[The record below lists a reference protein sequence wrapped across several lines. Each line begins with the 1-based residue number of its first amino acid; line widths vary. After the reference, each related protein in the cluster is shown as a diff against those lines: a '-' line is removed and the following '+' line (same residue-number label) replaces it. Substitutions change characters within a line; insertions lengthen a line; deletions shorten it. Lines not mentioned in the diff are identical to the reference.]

1 MNDVCGHDYHNS
13 HLVALSPPPVNI
25 LYLFAFEVMDN
36 PHRQTMDYEA
46 DRQKREVYRY
56 FQPENPAALNAS
68 LLQFDEHVAST
79 ADFSGVT
86 SPFVPDS
93 SDAKTSYVQGS
104 SPSSPNTTLTS
115 FAQLAALR
123 LSAQRA
129 FITVLN
135 TDSQFILA
143 EATRNSNLKSSKS
156 SAGEGDTL
164 FAGTSTLP
172 DAWNICQETVAI
184 ISDSEDGLYSFLVV
198 NDLQQEERFRGLP
211 FVTQGPHSR
220 FYAGTPL
227 TSHSGI
233 NLGCLFVL
241 DSEPREGLSDIE
253 KDTLG
258 KVAELVMDYLLVSRQ
273 AAEGRRASRLSRGLH
288 LFVDGNSSFAS
299 NAHMS
304 SRSNSSAQSLSPRT
318 SPHLR
323 ACRSTS
329 SQNDELEFRSS
340 SSGSGNGSQNGDMQI
355 LSRDSN
361 QNDTCVPP
369 SPTASLHSSR
379 QDESSSEDSSSSNHW
394 LFQRAANLLRQSLD
408 LNGAGGVMFLETSDN
423 SCEYVAAG
431 HSDSTES
438 TNPAPILALSTRD
451 DPFSYQASSTLSD
464 PAVNL
469 DNVFLKQLM
478 HRYPKGKLWSFHHDG
493 TFSTSEDQLIEE
505 SRKERKKSKAS
516 ETRKLNEFFPDAC
529 QVMFVPLWNAT
540 DSQWFAGCFCWTPRP
555 TRVFSPAVDLS
566 SVFAFGSSIMTEYS
580 RVESVIAD
588 RQKGD
593 FISSISHEL
602 RSPLHGVLAAAEF
615 FGSTALDQF
624 QYTLLDTINA
634 CGRTLL
640 DTMNQVLDFSKIMSL
655 ERHKKTFRRGKDP
668 WKPKPSEETV
678 ARLDT
683 LVLTDVALLIE
694 DVVDSVSLGHTH
706 IQRSATS
713 TNGSTDILST
723 LSSKSAKGDSQV
735 DHTSEVDVVI
745 DIPDNDWMY
754 KVQPGSLRRLIMNIL
769 GNALKYTKKGRI
781 SVSMEVT
788 DRSKGRSRRQGL
800 EDMVTLTISDTGKGI
815 SKEYLRK
822 HLFTP
827 FSQEDPLSVGTG
839 LGLSIVRG
847 IVKTLNGKIN
857 VRSRQGE
864 GTIVKVSLPLERL
877 VGDENPQSTSQK
889 GKSDQN
895 LLTASSQLRRVGCSG
910 KRAAIWG
917 IDPSRLGEHPFWASI
932 ARYITDWYDLQLVS
946 LPASE
951 PIYILFA
958 DEKDLSTKE
967 TQGFPTELPSLLVF
981 CSEAR
986 DYGDRR
992 AQWSHLADSL
1002 AILHRPCGPR
1012 KLSRGI
1018 LSCLD
1023 TKPIAPTSNPQNFG
1037 QGLVLPER
1045 PAHIGSTLP
1054 IEQFNPSLPGN
1065 GQSLDVEPSIPL
1077 PGSSN
1082 CIIDPT
1088 ERSAFASASRT
1099 DSSDCIISGST
1110 DSGNDG
1116 PSSSTRSSSG
1126 GGSGHVSALS
1136 GSQNRPRVLVVDDN
1150 NINLHLM
1157 MTFMNKRKVVVLDKA
1172 ENGRAAVD
1180 AVERMQQGYDL
1191 IFMDM
1196 SMPVMDGFEA
1206 TRAIR
1211 AIEKERDDYIPAT
1224 IIALTGL
1231 SSSRDQFRALDS
1243 GVDLFLMKP
1252 VSFRE
1257 VSRLIDEWEAKRPK

>member
-1 MNDVCGHDYHNS
+1 MN
-13 HLVALSPPPVNI
+13 
-25 LYLFAFEVMDN
+25 
-36 PHRQTMDYEA
+36 YEA

-68 LLQFDEHVAST
+68 LLQVDEHVAPIG
-79 ADFSGVT
+79 DFSRLST
-86 SPFVPDS
+86 PFITDA
-93 SDAKTSYVQGS
+93 SDLETTFVEGS

-115 FAQLAALR
+115 FAQLAALQ
-123 LSAQRA
+123 LNVQRA

-143 EATRNSNLKSSKS
+143 EATRNTNLRSSKS
-156 SAGEGDTL
+156 SLGEGDRL
-164 FAGTSTLP
+164 FAGTSTFS
-172 DAWNICQETVAI
+172 DAWNICQETVALG
-184 ISDSEDGLYSFLVV
+184 SDNEDGLHSFLVV
-198 NDLQQEERFRGLP
+198 DDLQQEDRFKELP
-211 FVTQGPHSR
+211 FVTQEPHSR

-227 TSHSGI
+227 TSDSGI

-241 DSEPREGLSDIE
+241 DSEPRQGLSDIE

-258 KVAELVMDYLLVSRQ
+258 KVAELAMDYLLVSRQ

-299 NAHMS
+299 NAHIS
-304 SRSNSSAQSLSPRT
+304 SRSNSPAQSSSPQG
-318 SPHLR
+318 SPHPR
-323 ACRSTS
+323 ASRSTS
-329 SQNDELEFRSS
+329 SQNDEPGFRSAR
-340 SSGSGNGSQNGDMQI
+340 SGSGKASQRGDAQP
-355 LSRDSN
+355 LSPASD
-361 QNDTCVPP
+361 QNDTCVPS
-369 SPTASLHSSR
+369 SPTVSLHSS
-379 QDESSSEDSSSSNHW
+379 QEDGCSSSGSSGSNHW

-408 LNGAGGVMFLETSDN
+408 LDGAGGVMFLETSDN
-423 SCEYVAAG
+423 SSEYVAAG
-431 HSDSTES
+431 HCDSAES
-438 TNPAPILALSTRD
+438 TNSAPILALSTGD
-451 DPFSYQASSTLSD
+451 DPFLYQTSSTLSD

-469 DNVFLKQLM
+469 DNIFLKQLM

-493 TFSTSEDQLIEE
+493 TFSTSEDQLTDE
-505 SRKERKKSKAS
+505 SRKQRKKSKTS
-516 ETRKLNEFFPDAC
+516 ETSKLNEFFPDAS

-540 DSQWFAGCFCWTPRP
+540 DTQWFAGCFCWTPQP

-593 FISSISHEL
+593 FLSSISHEL

-615 FGSTALDQF
+615 FGSTTLDQF
-624 QYTLLDTINA
+624 QETLLETINA

-655 ERHKKTFRRGKDP
+655 ERHKKTFKRGKDP

-678 ARLDT
+678 AHLDT
-683 LVLTDVALLIE
+683 LVLTDVALLAE
-694 DVVDSVSLGHTH
+694 DVIDSVCLGHSH

-713 TNGSTDILST
+713 TNRPTDILTT
-723 LSSKSAKGDSQV
+723 LPPKSVKDGTLFGHVSG
-735 DHTSEVDVVI
+735 VDVIV

-781 SVSMEVT
+781 SVCIEASE
-788 DRSKGRSRRQGL
+788 RSKARSRRQGL
-800 EDMVTLTISDTGKGI
+800 EDMVILTISDTGKGI
-815 SKEYLRK
+815 SKEYLQK

-857 VRSRQGE
+857 IRSRQGE
-864 GTIVKVSLPLERL
+864 GTTVKVSLPLERL
-877 VGDENPQSTSQK
+877 VGDENPQSPSQK
-889 GKSDQN
+889 ENSDQN
-895 LLTASSQLRRVGCSG
+895 ILTASSQFRRVGYSG

-917 IDPSRLGEHPFWASI
+917 IDLSHLDKHEFWASI
-932 ARYITDWYDLQLVS
+932 ARYITDWYGLQLVPLS
-946 LPASE
+946 ANE
-951 PIYILFA
+951 PIDILFA
-958 DEKDLSTKE
+958 DERDLSENE
-967 TQGFPTELPSLLVF
+967 THDFPTELPSLLVF
-981 CSEAR
+981 CSEIG
-986 DYGDRR
+986 DYGDSR
-992 AQWSHLADSL
+992 AQWSHLAGSL
-1002 AILHRPCGPR
+1002 TILHRPCGPR

-1018 LSCLD
+1018 LGCLD
-1023 TKPIAPTSNPQNFG
+1023 AKPTSPMLNVQDPG
-1037 QGLVLPER
+1037 QGLVLPHR
-1045 PAHIGSTLP
+1045 PASAASALSIKAS
-1054 IEQFNPSLPGN
+1054 NPSVSGNPRLP
-1065 GQSLDVEPSIPL
+1065 DAEPSIPI
-1077 PGSSN
+1077 PESSN
-1082 CIIDPT
+1082 CLIDPT
-1088 ERSAFASASRT
+1088 ERRGFVLTSCT
-1099 DSSDCIISGST
+1099 DSSGRTVFGGT
-1110 DSGNDG
+1110 DSTNPG
-1116 PSSSTRSSSG
+1116 SSSSIRSSSG
-1126 GGSGHVSALS
+1126 GSDHINALS

-1150 NINLHLM
+1150 SINLQLM
-1157 MTFMNKRKVVVLDKA
+1157 VTFMNKRKVVVLDKA
-1172 ENGRAAVD
+1172 ENGREAVD
-1180 AVERMQQGYDL
+1180 AVERTLQGYDL

-1211 AIEKERDDYIPAT
+1211 AIEKERDDCIPAT

-1231 SSSRDQFRALDS
+1231 SSSRDEFRALDS

-1257 VSRLIDEWEAKRPK
+1257 VSRLIDEWEAKRSK

>member
-1 MNDVCGHDYHNS
+1 MTHEIGTCRTS
-13 HLVALSPPPVNI
+13 RA
-25 LYLFAFEVMDN
+25 MT
-36 PHRQTMDYEA
+36 QTMDYEA

-68 LLQFDEHVAST
+68 LLQLDEHVAST

-86 SPFVPDS
+86 TPFVPDDTES
-93 SDAKTSYVQGS
+93 KTSFFEGS

-143 EATRNSNLKSSKS
+143 EATRNSNLRSSKS
-156 SAGEGDTL
+156 SAGERDTL
-164 FAGTSTLP
+164 FAGTSTVL

-184 ISDSEDGLYSFLVV
+184 SSDNEDGLYSFLVV

-211 FVTQGPHSR
+211 FVAQGPHSR

-241 DSEPREGLSDIE
+241 DPEPRQGLSDIE

-258 KVAELVMDYLLVSRQ
+258 RVAELVMDYLLVSRQ

-299 NAHMS
+299 NARMS
-304 SRSNSSAQSLSPRT
+304 SRSNSSAQSLSPRI
-318 SPHLR
+318 SPHFR
-323 ACRSTS
+323 GSRSAS
-329 SQNDELEFRSS
+329 SQNDELESRSARS
-340 SSGSGNGSQNGDMQI
+340 RSGNASQNDDAQT
-355 LSRDSN
+355 LSPDSN

-379 QDESSSEDSSSSNHW
+379 QDDSSSEDSSSSNHW

-408 LNGAGGVMFLETSDN
+408 LDGAGGVMFLETSDN
-423 SCEYVAAG
+423 SSEYVAAG
-431 HSDSTES
+431 HCDSAES

-451 DPFSYQASSTLSD
+451 DPFSYQANSTLSD

-469 DNVFLKQLM
+469 DNVFLKQLL

-493 TFSTSEDQLIEE
+493 TFSTSEDQITDECQ
-505 SRKERKKSKAS
+505 KQRKKSKAS
-516 ETRKLNEFFPDAC
+516 ETSKLNEFFPDAS

-540 DSQWFAGCFCWTPRP
+540 DSQWFAGCFCWTPHP

-615 FGSTALDQF
+615 FGNTTLDQF

-668 WKPKPSEETV
+668 WKPKPSEDRV
-678 ARLDT
+678 D
-683 LVLTDVALLIE
+683 I
-694 DVVDSVSLGHTH
+694 VVD
-706 IQRSATS
+706 IA
-713 TNGSTDILST
+713 
-723 LSSKSAKGDSQV
+723 
-735 DHTSEVDVVI
+735 
-745 DIPDNDWMY
+745 DNDWMY
-754 KVQPGSLRRLIMNIL
+754 KVPPGSLRRLIMNMF
-769 GNALKYTKKGRI
+769 GNALKYTKTGRI
-781 SVSMEVT
+781 SVHMDLTE
-788 DRSKGRSRRQGL
+788 RSKGRSRRQGL

-847 IVKTLNGKIN
+847 IVKTLNGKIH

-877 VGDENPQSTSQK
+877 VGDENPQSTSYK
-889 GKSDQN
+889 ENSDQN
-895 LLTASSQLRRVGCSG
+895 TLTASSQLRHVGCSG

-917 IDPSRLGEHPFWASI
+917 IDSSRLEEHPFWASI
-932 ARYITDWYDLQLVS
+932 TRYIRDWHGLQLVPLS
-946 LPASE
+946 ANE
-951 PIYILFA
+951 PIDILFA
-958 DEKDLSTKE
+958 DERDLSADE
-967 TQGFPTELPSLLVF
+967 IHGFPTDLRSLLVF
-981 CSEAR
+981 CNETR
-986 DYGDRR
+986 DYGDPRGR
-992 AQWSHLADSL
+992 WSDLAGSL

-1023 TKPIAPTSNPQNFG
+1023 TKPTTPTLNPQYSG
-1037 QGLVLPER
+1037 EGLVLPER
-1045 PAHIGSTLP
+1045 PALTASALP
-1054 IEQFNPSLPGN
+1054 IEQPSPSLPGN
-1065 GQSLDVEPSIPL
+1065 LQSPDAEPSIPA
-1077 PGSSN
+1077 PGSRNST
-1082 CIIDPT
+1082 IGSTD
-1088 ERSAFASASRT
+1088 RSDFVFTSRT
-1099 DSSDCIISGST
+1099 GSSDRTISGST
-1110 DSGNDG
+1110 DSTNAG
-1116 PSSSTRSSSG
+1116 SSSCTRSSSG
-1126 GGSGHVSALS
+1126 GSDHVSTS
-1136 GSQNRPRVLVVDDN
+1136 SESQNRPRVLVVDDN

-1172 ENGRAAVD
+1172 EDGRAAVD
-1180 AVERMQQGYDL
+1180 AVENMQQGYDL

-1211 AIEKERDDYIPAT
+1211 AIEKERDGSIAAT

-1231 SSSRDQFRALDS
+1231 SSTRDEFRALDS

-1257 VSRLIDEWEAKRPK
+1257 VSRLIDEWEAKRPKYGDDYLT

>member
-1 MNDVCGHDYHNS
+1 
-13 HLVALSPPPVNI
+13 
-25 LYLFAFEVMDN
+25 
-36 PHRQTMDYEA
+36 MDYEA
-46 DRQKREVYRY
+46 DRQTREVYRY
-56 FQPENPAALNAS
+56 FQPENPAALNAT
-68 LLQFDEHVAST
+68 LLQFDEHVGSI
-79 ADFSGVT
+79 ADFSRVT
-86 SPFVPDS
+86 TPFLLDASDS
-93 SDAKTSYVQGS
+93 ETSFVERS

-123 LSAQRA
+123 LNAQRA

-156 SAGEGDTL
+156 SVGEGDRL
-164 FAGTSTLP
+164 FAGTTTLS
-172 DAWNICQETVAI
+172 DTWNICQETVAI
-184 ISDSEDGLYSFLVV
+184 DPDNEDGLYSFMVV
-198 NDLQQEERFRGLP
+198 NDLQQEERFRDLP
-211 FVTQGPHSR
+211 FVAQEPHSR
-220 FYAGTPL
+220 FYAATPL
-227 TSHSGI
+227 TSESGI

-241 DSEPREGLSDIE
+241 DPEPRQGLSDTE

-258 KVAELVMDYLLVSRQ
+258 RVAELVMDYLMVSRQ

-288 LFVDGNSSFAS
+288 LFVDGNSSFPS
-299 NAHMS
+299 NARMS
-304 SRSNSSAQSLSPRT
+304 SRSNSSAHSAHSAQSLSPRG

-323 ACRSTS
+323 ASRSTG
-329 SQNDELEFRSS
+329 SQTNELEFPSPRSAP
-340 SSGSGNGSQNGDMQI
+340 GNGSQNGNPRP
-355 LSRDSN
+355 LSPISN
-361 QNDTCVPP
+361 QNDVPVPP
-369 SPTASLHSSR
+369 SPTPSLQSSR
-379 QDESSSEDSSSSNHW
+379 YGESNSEDSSSSNRW

-408 LNGAGGVMFLETSDN
+408 LDGAGGVMFMEASDN
-423 SCEYVAAG
+423 SSEYVAAG
-431 HSDSTES
+431 HCDSTQS
-438 TNPAPILALSTRD
+438 TNPAPILALSTRG

-469 DNVFLKQLM
+469 DNIFLKQLT

-493 TFSTSEDQLIEE
+493 TFSTSEDQLIDE
-505 SRKERKKSKAS
+505 SRKQRKKSKAS
-516 ETRKLNEFFPDAC
+516 ETSKLNKFFPDASE
-529 QVMFVPLWNAT
+529 VMFVPLWNAT
-540 DSQWFAGCFCWTPRP
+540 DSQWFAGCFCWTPQP

-615 FGSTALDQF
+615 FGSTSLDQF
-624 QYTLLDTINA
+624 QETLLDTINA

-655 ERHKKTFRRGKDP
+655 ERHKKALKHGKDP
-668 WKPKPSEETV
+668 WKPKISEDTV
-678 ARLDT
+678 TRLDT
-683 LVLTDVALLIE
+683 LVLTDVALLTE
-694 DVVDSVSLGHTH
+694 DVIDSVCLGHSHMQRSAISTNHHTDSYSTSSSNSANGGSQVDSVP
-706 IQRSATS
+706 
-713 TNGSTDILST
+713 
-723 LSSKSAKGDSQV
+723 QV
-735 DHTSEVDVVI
+735 EVIV

-781 SVSMEVT
+781 SICMEAT
-788 DRSKGRSRRQGL
+788 ERSKGRSRRQGL

-877 VGDENPQSTSQK
+877 VGDESPQSTSRMED
-889 GKSDQN
+889 SDHN
-895 LLTASSQLRRVGCSG
+895 RLAPSSQLRRVDCSG

-917 IDPSRLGEHPFWASI
+917 IDPSDISEHPFWASI
-932 ARYITDWYDLQLVS
+932 ARYITDWYGLKLVPVS
-946 LPASE
+946 ANE
-951 PIYILFA
+951 PVDIMFVN
-958 DEKDLSTKE
+958 ERDLSAKE
-967 TQGFPTELPSLLVF
+967 MQNFPAALPSLLII
-981 CSEAR
+981 CSQTSNH
-986 DYGDRR
+986 GDAR

-1002 AILHRPCGPR
+1002 TILHRPCGPR
-1012 KLSRGI
+1012 KLSRAI
-1018 LSCLD
+1018 LSCLYA
-1023 TKPIAPTSNPQNFG
+1023 KPTQPTSNPQNL
-1037 QGLVLPER
+1037 QEGLVLSER
-1045 PAHIGSTLP
+1045 PALTVSPLP
-1054 IEQFNPSLPGN
+1054 VEDPNPSSPGN
-1065 GQSLDVEPSIPL
+1065 LRSPAPEPQILTPE
-1077 PGSSN
+1077 SSN
-1082 CIIDPT
+1082 ETINRT
-1088 ERSAFASASRT
+1088 ERSDSALTSRT
-1099 DSSDCIISGST
+1099 DSSARTLSGST
-1110 DSGNDG
+1110 DSTNPTSSSSAR
-1116 PSSSTRSSSG
+1116 PSSRDLGQISTSSG
-1126 GGSGHVSALS
+1126 SEG
-1136 GSQNRPRVLVVDDN
+1136 RPRVLVVDDN

-1157 MTFMNKRKVVVLDKA
+1157 MTFMEKRKVVVLGRA

-1180 AVERMQQGYDL
+1180 AFEMMPQGYD
-1191 IFMDM
+1191 IVFMDM

-1211 AIEKERDDYIPAT
+1211 AIEKERDGCIPAT

-1231 SSSRDQFRALDS
+1231 SSSLDERRALDS

-1252 VSFRE
+1252 VSFKE
-1257 VSRLIDEWEAKRPK
+1257 VSRLIDEWEAKPPNKTWR

>member
-1 MNDVCGHDYHNS
+1 MTYVDMSITTPDTGS
-13 HLVALSPPPVNI
+13 SLTPLVLI
-25 LYLFAFEVMDN
+25 FHIFLCLFVVDN
-36 PHRQTMDYEA
+36 PHSHTMDYEA

-68 LLQFDEHVAST
+68 LLQFDEHVGST
-79 ADFSGVT
+79 ADFSRVT
-86 SPFVPDS
+86 TPFIPDAS
-93 SDAKTSYVQGS
+93 ESKNGFFEGS

-143 EATRNSNLKSSKS
+143 EATRNSNLRSSKS

-164 FAGTSTLP
+164 FAGTSTVP

-184 ISDSEDGLYSFLVV
+184 SPDKEDGLYSFLIV

-211 FVTQGPHSR
+211 FVAKEPHSR

-241 DSEPREGLSDIE
+241 DSEPRQGLSDIE

-258 KVAELVMDYLLVSRQ
+258 RVAELAMDYLLVSRQ

-299 NAHMS
+299 NARMS
-304 SRSNSSAQSLSPRT
+304 SRSNSSAQSLSPRI

-323 ACRSTS
+323 GSRSAS
-329 SQNDELEFRSS
+329 SQNDELESRSARS
-340 SSGSGNGSQNGDMQI
+340 RSGNVSQNDDAQT
-355 LSRDSN
+355 LSQDSN

-369 SPTASLHSSR
+369 SPTPSLHSSR
-379 QDESSSEDSSSSNHW
+379 QDDSSLDDSSSSNHW

-408 LNGAGGVMFLETSDN
+408 LDGAGGVMFLESSDN
-423 SCEYVAAG
+423 SSEYVAAG
-431 HSDSTES
+431 HCDSAES
-438 TNPAPILALSTRD
+438 INPAPILALSTRD
-451 DPFSYQASSTLSD
+451 DPFSYQANSTLSD

-469 DNVFLKQLM
+469 DNVFLKQLL

-493 TFSTSEDQLIEE
+493 TFSTSEDQITDECQ
-505 SRKERKKSKAS
+505 KQRKKSKAS
-516 ETRKLNEFFPDAC
+516 ETSKLNEFFPDAS
-529 QVMFVPLWNAT
+529 QVMFVPLWSAT
-540 DSQWFAGCFCWTPRP
+540 DSQWFAGCFCWTPHP
-555 TRVFSPAVDLS
+555 TRVFSHAVDLS

-615 FGSTALDQF
+615 FGNTTLDQF

-668 WKPKPSEETV
+668 WKPKPSDSEDSV
-678 ARLDT
+678 ANLDT

-694 DVVDSVSLGHTH
+694 DVTDSVCLGHSH
-706 IQRSATS
+706 MQRSATS
-713 TNGSTDILST
+713 NNRPADILST
-723 LSSKSAKGDSQV
+723 LPSKSAQGVGHISG
-735 DHTSEVDVVI
+735 VDVVV
-745 DIPDNDWMY
+745 DIADNDWMY

-769 GNALKYTKKGRI
+769 GNALKYTKTGRI
-781 SVSMEVT
+781 SVCMEAT
-788 DRSKGRSRRQGL
+788 ERSKGRSRRQGL

-847 IVKTLNGKIN
+847 IVKALNGKIH

-877 VGDENPQSTSQK
+877 VGDENPQSTSHK
-889 GKSDQN
+889 ESSDQS
-895 LLTASSQLRRVGCSG
+895 TPTVSSQLQHVGCSG

-917 IDPSRLGEHPFWASI
+917 IDPSHLGEHPFWASI
-932 ARYITDWYDLQLVS
+932 ARYITDWYGLQLVS
-946 LPASE
+946 LSTNG
-951 PIYILFA
+951 PIDILFA
-958 DEKDLSTKE
+958 DERDLSAKE
-967 TQGFPTELPSLLVF
+967 LHGFPTKLRSLLVF
-981 CSEAR
+981 CSDMR
-986 DYGDRR
+986 DYGDPR
-992 AQWSHLADSL
+992 AQWSHLAGSL
-1002 AILHRPCGPR
+1002 AILRRPCGPR

-1023 TKPIAPTSNPQNFG
+1023 AKPTTPTLNPQNSE

-1045 PAHIGSTLP
+1045 PTLTGSALP
-1054 IEQFNPSLPGN
+1054 IEQSNPSLPGN
-1065 GQSLDVEPSIPL
+1065 IQSPDAEPSTPT

-1082 CIIDPT
+1082 FTVDPT
-1088 ERSAFASASRT
+1088 EHSAPVFTLRT
-1099 DSSDCIISGST
+1099 GSSVRTISGST
-1110 DSGNDG
+1110 DSTNAG
-1116 PSSSTRSSSG
+1116 SSTSTRSSSG
-1126 GGSGHVSALS
+1126 GSDHVSTLS

-1150 NINLHLM
+1150 SINLHLM
-1157 MTFMNKRKVVVLDKA
+1157 ITFMNKRKVVVLDKA
-1172 ENGRAAVD
+1172 EDGRAAVD
-1180 AVERMQQGYDL
+1180 AVEKMQQGYDL

-1211 AIEKERDDYIPAT
+1211 AIEKERDDCIAAT

-1231 SSSRDQFRALDS
+1231 SSTRDEFRALDS

>member
-1 MNDVCGHDYHNS
+1 
-13 HLVALSPPPVNI
+13 
-25 LYLFAFEVMDN
+25 
-36 PHRQTMDYEA
+36 MDYEA

-68 LLQFDEHVAST
+68 LLQLDEHVAST
-79 ADFSGVT
+79 AGFSGVT
-86 SPFVPDS
+86 TPFVPDES
-93 SDAKTSYVQGS
+93 ESKTSFFEGS

-143 EATRNSNLKSSKS
+143 EATRNSNLRSSKS

-164 FAGTSTLP
+164 FAGTSTVP
-172 DAWNICQETVAI
+172 DAWNICQETVAVS
-184 ISDSEDGLYSFLVV
+184 SDNEDGLYSFLVV
-198 NDLQQEERFRGLP
+198 NDLQQEERFRELP
-211 FVTQGPHSR
+211 FVAQGPHSR

-241 DSEPREGLSDIE
+241 DSEPRQGLSDIE

-258 KVAELVMDYLLVSRQ
+258 RVAELVMDYLLVSRQ

-299 NAHMS
+299 NARMS
-304 SRSNSSAQSLSPRT
+304 SRSNSSAQSLSPRI

-323 ACRSTS
+323 GSRSAS
-329 SQNDELEFRSS
+329 SQNDELESRSPRS
-340 SSGSGNGSQNGDMQI
+340 RSGNASQNDDGRT
-355 LSRDSN
+355 LSPDSN

-379 QDESSSEDSSSSNHW
+379 QDDSSSEDSSSSNHW

-408 LNGAGGVMFLETSDN
+408 LDGAGGVMFLETSDN
-423 SCEYVAAG
+423 FSEYVAAG
-431 HSDSTES
+431 HCDSAES

-451 DPFSYQASSTLSD
+451 DPFSYQANSTLSD

-469 DNVFLKQLM
+469 DNVFLKQLL

-493 TFSTSEDQLIEE
+493 TFSTSEDQITDECQ
-505 SRKERKKSKAS
+505 KQRKKSKAS
-516 ETRKLNEFFPDAC
+516 ETSKLNEFFPDAS

-540 DSQWFAGCFCWTPRP
+540 DSQWFAGCFCWTPHP

-615 FGSTALDQF
+615 FGNTTLDQF

-668 WKPKPSEETV
+668 WKPKPPEDSV
-678 ARLDT
+678 ANLDT

-694 DVVDSVSLGHTH
+694 DVIDSVCLDTF
-706 IQRSATS
+706 
-713 TNGSTDILST
+713 ST
-723 LSSKSAKGDSQV
+723 LPSKSAKGVGHISG
-735 DHTSEVDVVI
+735 VDVVV
-745 DIPDNDWMY
+745 DITDNDWMY
-754 KVQPGSLRRLIMNIL
+754 KVPPGSLRRLIMNIL

-781 SVSMEVT
+781 SVCMDLTE
-788 DRSKGRSRRQGL
+788 RSQGRSRRQGL

-847 IVKTLNGKIN
+847 IVKTLHGKIH

-877 VGDENPQSTSQK
+877 VGDENPQSTSYK
-889 GKSDQN
+889 EMGN
-895 LLTASSQLRRVGCSG
+895 VLLSGGIGSSHLE
-910 KRAAIWG
+910 
-917 IDPSRLGEHPFWASI
+917 EHPFWASI
-932 ARYITDWYDLQLVS
+932 TRYIADWYGLQLVPLS
-946 LPASE
+946 TNE
-951 PIYILFA
+951 PIDILLA
-958 DEKDLSTKE
+958 DERDLSAKE
-967 TQGFPTELPSLLVF
+967 LHGFPTELRSLLVF
-981 CSEAR
+981 CSETR
-986 DYGDRR
+986 DYGDPRT
-992 AQWSHLADSL
+992 QWSHLADSL
-1002 AILHRPCGPR
+1002 SILHRPCGPR

-1023 TKPIAPTSNPQNFG
+1023 TRPTTPTLNPQNSG
-1037 QGLVLPER
+1037 EGLVLPER
-1045 PAHIGSTLP
+1045 PALTGSALP
-1054 IEQFNPSLPGN
+1054 IEQSNPSLPGN
-1065 GQSLDVEPSIPL
+1065 LQSPDAGPSTPA
-1077 PGSSN
+1077 PGSRNSTIGSTDRSN
-1082 CIIDPT
+1082 FVFTSHTDG
-1088 ERSAFASASRT
+1088 SDRT
-1099 DSSDCIISGST
+1099 ISGST
-1110 DSGNDG
+1110 DSTNAG
-1116 PSSSTRSSSG
+1116 SSSARSSSG
-1126 GGSGHVSALS
+1126 GSDHVSTLTES
-1136 GSQNRPRVLVVDDN
+1136 RNRPRVLVVDDN

-1157 MTFMNKRKVVVLDKA
+1157 MTFMNKRKVMVLDKA
-1172 ENGRAAVD
+1172 EDGSAAVD
-1180 AVERMQQGYDL
+1180 AVEKMQQGYDL

-1211 AIEKERDDYIPAT
+1211 AIEKERDGSVAAT

-1231 SSSRDQFRALDS
+1231 SSTRDEFRALDS

>member
-1 MNDVCGHDYHNS
+1 
-13 HLVALSPPPVNI
+13 
-25 LYLFAFEVMDN
+25 
-36 PHRQTMDYEA
+36 MDYEA

-68 LLQFDEHVAST
+68 LFQFDEHLA
-79 ADFSGVT
+79 AIGDFSRVT
-86 SPFVPDS
+86 TPFVPDAS
-93 SDAKTSYVQGS
+93 ASERSFVEGS

-123 LSAQRA
+123 LNAQRA

-135 TDSQFILA
+135 SDSQFILA
-143 EATRNSNLKSSKS
+143 EATRNTNLKSSRS
-156 SAGEGDTL
+156 SVGEGDRL
-164 FAGTSTLP
+164 FAGTSTLS
-172 DAWNICQETVAI
+172 DYWNICQETVAI
-184 ISDSEDGLYSFLVV
+184 DSDNKDGSYSFLIV
-198 NDLQQEERFRGLP
+198 NDLQREERFRGLP
-211 FVTQGPHSR
+211 FVTQEPHSR

-227 TSHSGI
+227 TSDSGI

-241 DSEPREGLSDIE
+241 DSEPRQGLSDIE

-304 SRSNSSAQSLSPRT
+304 SRSNSSAHSSSPQA

-323 ACRSTS
+323 TRQPISPQS
-329 SQNDELEFRSS
+329 DELEFCSAQ
-340 SSGSGNGSQNGDMQI
+340 SGTGNASRNGDAQPM
-355 LSRDSN
+355 SSDSN
-361 QNDTCVPP
+361 HNDMCAPP
-369 SPTASLHSSR
+369 SPTESLHSSQ
-379 QDESSSEDSSSSNHW
+379 QDDSSSEDSSSSNHW

-408 LNGAGGVMFLETSDN
+408 LDGAGGVMFLEASDN

-431 HSDSTES
+431 HSDSAGS
-438 TNPAPILALSTRD
+438 TDPAPILALSTRG

-469 DNVFLKQLM
+469 DNRFLKQLTR
-478 HRYPKGKLWSFHHDG
+478 RYPKGKLWSFHRDG
-493 TFSTSEDQLIEE
+493 TFSTSEDQSTDD
-505 SRKERKKSKAS
+505 SRKQRKKTKAS
-516 ETRKLNEFFPDAC
+516 ETSKLNEFFPAAS
-529 QVMFVPLWNAT
+529 QIMFVPLWNAT

-615 FGSTALDQF
+615 FGSTTLDQF
-624 QYTLLDTINA
+624 QETLLDTINA

-668 WKPKPSEETV
+668 WKPKSSEDTV
-678 ARLDT
+678 PRLDT
-683 LVLTDVALLIE
+683 LVLTDVALLTE
-694 DVVDSVSLGHTH
+694 DVIDSVCLGHSH
-706 IQRSATS
+706 IQKSAIS
-713 TNGSTDILST
+713 TNRATDILST
-723 LSSKSAKGDSQV
+723 LPSKS
-735 DHTSEVDVVI
+735 TSNTNKVGHISGVDVVV

-769 GNALKYTKKGRI
+769 GNALKYTEKGRI
-781 SVSMEVT
+781 SVCIEAT
-788 DRSKGRSRRQGL
+788 ERSKGRSRRQGL
-800 EDMVTLTISDTGKGI
+800 EDMVTLTVSDTGKGI
-815 SKEYLRK
+815 SKQYLQK
-822 HLFTP
+822 NLFIP

-857 VRSRQGE
+857 IRSRQGE

-877 VGDENPQSTSQK
+877 VGEESPQSTSEREN
-889 GKSDQN
+889 SDQN
-895 LLTASSQLRRVGCSG
+895 ILTASSQPRRASCNG

-917 IDPSRLGEHPFWASI
+917 IDLSHLGENQFWASM
-932 ARYITDWYDLQLVS
+932 ARYITDWYGLRLVPLS
-946 LPASE
+946 TNE
-951 PIYILFA
+951 PIDILFA
-958 DEKDLSTKE
+958 DERDLSTKE
-967 TQGFPTELPSLLVF
+967 IHNFPPELPSLLVF
-981 CSEAR
+981 CSETS
-986 DYGDRR
+986 DYGESR
-992 AQWSHLADSL
+992 AQWSHLAGTL

-1018 LSCLD
+1018 LSCLN
-1023 TKPIAPTSNPQNFG
+1023 TNPTAPTLKPQNPR
-1037 QGLVLPER
+1037 QGLVFPER
-1045 PAHIGSTLP
+1045 PNPAGSALP
-1054 IEQFNPSLPGN
+1054 IRQSNPSLPRN
-1065 GQSLDVEPSIPL
+1065 LRSPDAEPPIPMAAS
-1077 PGSSN
+1077 GN
-1082 CIIDPT
+1082 CIIGLT
-1088 ERSAFASASRT
+1088 GRSAFVSTSRT
-1099 DSSDCIISGST
+1099 DSSGRTTSGST
-1110 DSGNDG
+1110 DSTNPG
-1116 PSSSTRSSSG
+1116 SLSTRSSSD
-1126 GGSGHVSALS
+1126 GSDHVTPLI
-1136 GSQNRPRVLVVDDN
+1136 GSQSRPRVLVVDDN

-1157 MTFMNKRKVVVLDKA
+1157 MTLMNKRKVMVLDKA

-1180 AVERMQQGYDL
+1180 AVERMLQGYDL

-1196 SMPVMDGFEA
+1196 SMPVMNGFEA

-1211 AIEKERDDYIPAT
+1211 AIEKERSDCMPAT

-1231 SSSRDQFRALDS
+1231 SSTRDEFRALDS
-1243 GVDLFLMKP
+1243 GVDLFLVKP

-1257 VSRLIDEWEAKRPK
+1257 LSRLIDEWEAKLPK

>member
-1 MNDVCGHDYHNS
+1 MN
-13 HLVALSPPPVNI
+13 
-25 LYLFAFEVMDN
+25 
-36 PHRQTMDYEA
+36 YEA
-46 DRQKREVYRY
+46 DRQTREVYRY

-68 LLQFDEHVAST
+68 LLQFDDHVASI
-79 ADFSGVT
+79 ADFPRVT
-86 SPFVPDS
+86 TPFAPDAS
-93 SDAKTSYVQGS
+93 ESEASFAEGS

-123 LSAQRA
+123 LNAQRA
-129 FITVLN
+129 FITILN
-135 TDSQFILA
+135 IDSQFILA
-143 EATRNSNLKSSKS
+143 EATRNTNLRSSNSSV
-156 SAGEGDTL
+156 GEGDTL
-164 FAGTSTLP
+164 FAGTSTLS

-184 ISDSEDGLYSFLVV
+184 GSDNEDGLYSFLVV
-198 NDLQQEERFRGLP
+198 NDLHKEERFKGLP
-211 FVTQGPHSR
+211 FVTKEPHSR

-227 TSHSGI
+227 TSDSGI

-241 DSEPREGLSDIE
+241 DSEPRQGLSDIE

-288 LFVDGNSSFAS
+288 LFVDGNSSFAR
-299 NAHMS
+299 NTHMS
-304 SRSNSSAQSLSPRT
+304 SRSNSSAQSLSPRA

-323 ACRSTS
+323 ASRSTS
-329 SQNDELEFRSS
+329 SQNDELKFRSAR
-340 SSGSGNGSQNGDMQI
+340 SGSVNASQSGGPQNLGPDY
-355 LSRDSN
+355 N

-379 QDESSSEDSSSSNHW
+379 VDESGSEDSSSSNHW

-408 LNGAGGVMFLETSDN
+408 LDGAGGVMFLETGDN
-423 SCEYVAAG
+423 SSEYVAAD
-431 HSDSTES
+431 HCDSAES
-438 TNPAPILALSTRD
+438 INPAPILALSTRD

-469 DNVFLKQLM
+469 DNGFLRELTR
-478 HRYPKGKLWSFHHDG
+478 RYPKGKLWSFHHDG
-493 TFSTSEDQLIEE
+493 TFSTSEDQLTDE
-505 SRKERKKSKAS
+505 SQKQRKKSKAS
-516 ETRKLNEFFPDAC
+516 ETSKLNEFFPHAS
-529 QVMFVPLWNAT
+529 QIMFVPLWNAT
-540 DSQWFAGCFCWTPRP
+540 DTQWFAGCFCWTSQP
-555 TRVFSPAVDLS
+555 TQVFSPVVDLS

-615 FGSTALDQF
+615 FGGTTLDQF
-624 QYTLLDTINA
+624 QETLLDTINA

-668 WKPKPSEETV
+668 WKPKPSEENV

-683 LVLTDVALLIE
+683 LVLTDVALLTE
-694 DVVDSVSLGHTH
+694 DVIDSVCLGHSH

-713 TNGSTDILST
+713 TNRPTDILST
-723 LSSKSAKGDSQV
+723 LPSKPAKDGSQV
-735 DHTSEVDVVI
+735 GHISGVDVVV
-745 DIPDNDWMY
+745 DIADNDWMY

-781 SVSMEVT
+781 SVCIEAT
-788 DRSKGRSRRQGL
+788 ERSKGRSRRQGL

-815 SKEYLRK
+815 SKEYLQK

-864 GTIVKVSLPLERL
+864 GTIVKVSFPLERL
-877 VGDENPQSTSQK
+877 VGDENPQSTSHK
-889 GKSDQN
+889 ENSDQN
-895 LLTASSQLRRVGCSG
+895 IPTASSQLRRIGCSG
-910 KRAAIWG
+910 KRAAIWRE
-917 IDPSRLGEHPFWASI
+917 PSRLGDHQFWAAI
-932 ARYITDWYDLQLVS
+932 ARYITDWYGLQLVPLS
-946 LPASE
+946 TNE
-951 PIYILFA
+951 PIDILFA
-958 DEKDLSTKE
+958 DERDLSAKE
-967 TQGFPTELPSLLVF
+967 IHDFPKGLPNMLVF
-981 CSEAR
+981 CSETGDSS
-986 DYGDRR
+986 DYR
-992 AQWSHLADSL
+992 AQWSHLAGSL

-1023 TKPIAPTSNPQNFG
+1023 TKPTITTQDHG
-1037 QGLVLPER
+1037 QGLELPER
-1045 PAHIGSTLP
+1045 PALTSLALLV
-1054 IEQFNPSLPGN
+1054 EESNPLLPGN
-1065 GQSLDVEPSIPL
+1065 PRSPDADPSIPMSA
-1077 PGSSN
+1077 SSN
-1082 CIIDPT
+1082 RTIGRT
-1088 ERSAFASASRT
+1088 EHSAFVLTSYT
-1099 DSSDCIISGST
+1099 DSSGRTISGIT
-1110 DSGNDG
+1110 DSTN
-1116 PSSSTRSSSG
+1116 PVSSSSFRSSY
-1126 GGSGHVSALS
+1126 GGSDHVSTSS
-1136 GSQNRPRVLVVDDN
+1136 GSQRRPRVLVVDDN

-1180 AVERMQQGYDL
+1180 AVERMLQGYDL

-1211 AIEKERDDYIPAT
+1211 AIEKGRDGCIPAT

-1231 SSSRDQFRALDS
+1231 SSSRDEFRALDS

-1252 VSFRE
+1252 VSFKE
-1257 VSRLIDEWEAKRPK
+1257 VSRLIDEWEAKQLK

>member
-1 MNDVCGHDYHNS
+1 M
-13 HLVALSPPPVNI
+13 
-25 LYLFAFEVMDN
+25 
-36 PHRQTMDYEA
+36 
-46 DRQKREVYRY
+46 
-56 FQPENPAALNAS
+56 
-68 LLQFDEHVAST
+68 
-79 ADFSGVT
+79 
-86 SPFVPDS
+86 
-93 SDAKTSYVQGS
+93 
-104 SPSSPNTTLTS
+104 
-115 FAQLAALR
+115 
-123 LSAQRA
+123 
-129 FITVLN
+129 
-135 TDSQFILA
+135 
-143 EATRNSNLKSSKS
+143 
-156 SAGEGDTL
+156 
-164 FAGTSTLP
+164 
-172 DAWNICQETVAI
+172 
-184 ISDSEDGLYSFLVV
+184 VV
-198 NDLQQEERFRGLP
+198 NDLQQEERFRELP
-211 FVTQGPHSR
+211 FVTKDPHSR

-227 TSHSGI
+227 TSDSGI

-241 DSEPREGLSDIE
+241 DSEPRQGLSDIE

-258 KVAELVMDYLLVSRQ
+258 KVGELVMDYLLVSRQ
-273 AAEGRRASRLSRGLH
+273 AVEGRRASRLSRGLH

-304 SRSNSSAQSLSPRT
+304 SRSNSSAQSLSPGA

-323 ACRSTS
+323 ASRSPI
-329 SQNDELEFRSS
+329 SQNDGLDFRSAR
-340 SSGSGNGSQNGDMQI
+340 SGSGNASQNGDTQT
-355 LSRDSN
+355 LNQDSN

-369 SPTASLHSSR
+369 SPTTSLHGSR
-379 QDESSSEDSSSSNHW
+379 QDDSSSEDSSSSNHW

-408 LNGAGGVMFLETSDN
+408 LDGAGGVMFLETSDN
-423 SCEYVAAG
+423 SSEYVAAG
-431 HSDSTES
+431 HCDPAES

-469 DNVFLKQLM
+469 DKVFLKQLM
-478 HRYPKGKLWSFHHDG
+478 HRYPKGKLWSFHRDG
-493 TFSTSEDQLIEE
+493 TFSTSEDQLADE
-505 SRKERKKSKAS
+505 SRKQRKKSKAS
-516 ETRKLNEFFPDAC
+516 ETSNLNEFFPDAC

-602 RSPLHGVLAAAEF
+602 RSPLHGVLAAAEL

-624 QYTLLDTINA
+624 QETLLDTINA

-655 ERHKKTFRRGKDP
+655 ERHKKTFRRGKDS
-668 WKPKPSEETV
+668 WKPRPFEEPV

-683 LVLTDVALLIE
+683 LVLTDVALLTE
-694 DVVDSVSLGHTH
+694 DVIDSVCLGHSH

-713 TNGSTDILST
+713 TNRPTDILST
-723 LSSKSAKGDSQV
+723 LPSKSAKADSQV
-735 DHTSEVDVVI
+735 GHISGVDVVV
-745 DIPDNDWMY
+745 DIPEDDWMY

-781 SVSMEVT
+781 SVCIEAT
-788 DRSKGRSRRQGL
+788 EHSKGRSRRQGL

-839 LGLSIVRG
+839 LGLSIVRA
-847 IVKTLNGKIN
+847 IVKTLNGKIK

-877 VGDENPQSTSQK
+877 VGDENPQSTSHK
-889 GKSDQN
+889 ENSDQN
-895 LLTASSQLRRVGCSG
+895 TILTASSQLRRVGCNG
-910 KRAAIWG
+910 KRATIWG
-917 IDPSRLGEHPFWASI
+917 IDPSRVGEHQFWASI
-932 ARYITDWYDLQLVS
+932 ARYITDWYGLQLVPLS
-946 LPASE
+946 ANE
-951 PIYILFA
+951 PIDILFA
-958 DEKDLSTKE
+958 DGRDLSGKE
-967 TQGFPTELPSLLVF
+967 ITGFPAKLPSLLVF
-981 CSEAR
+981 CSETG
-986 DYGDRR
+986 DYGDSR
-992 AQWSHLADSL
+992 AQWSQLADYL

-1023 TKPIAPTSNPQNFG
+1023 RKPTTPTSNRQDSR

-1045 PAHIGSTLP
+1045 PSLAVLNLP
-1054 IEQFNPSLPGN
+1054 IEQSNPSLRGN
-1065 GQSLDVEPSIPL
+1065 LRSPDAEPSIPMA
-1077 PGSSN
+1077 GSSN
-1082 CIIDPT
+1082 RTIDHT
-1088 ERSAFASASRT
+1088 ERSAFVLTSHT
-1099 DSSDCIISGST
+1099 DSSGRTISGGT
-1110 DSGNDG
+1110 DSTNAGS
-1116 PSSSTRSSSG
+1116 SSSTRSSSG
-1126 GGSGHVSALS
+1126 GSGHVSTLS
-1136 GSQNRPRVLVVDDN
+1136 GSQSRPRVLVVDDN
-1150 NINLHLM
+1150 SINLRLM
-1157 MTFMNKRKVVVLDKA
+1157 MTFMNKREVVVLDKA
-1172 ENGRAAVD
+1172 ENGRVAVD
-1180 AVERMQQGYDL
+1180 AVERMSQGYDL

-1196 SMPVMDGFEA
+1196 SMPIMDGFQA

-1211 AIEKERDDYIPAT
+1211 AIEKERDDCIPAT

-1231 SSSRDQFRALDS
+1231 SGPRDEFRALDA

-1257 VSRLIDEWEAKRPK
+1257 VSRLIDKWEAKLAK